1 MAPSDYRLGFRT
13 LDSEVEAAA
22 LPVSGTLPFWLHG
35 TLVRNGPARF
45 EVGTRPMRHWFDGLA
60 MLHRFTLDAQRVSYA
75 NKYVRSPAYAFIA
88 KHERLG
94 YPEFATDPCRSIFK
108 RLMTRFWPEFGHNTS
123 VNVTRLADRFLA
135 WTETPLPIEF
145 DPRTLDT
152 IGVHH
157 FDDQLDT
164 IANSP
169 HPHLDPTTGDAINAG
184 VAFSRTSAYKV
195 YRIASESGRRQVIAE
210 LPVREPAYMHS
221 FSMTPSAIVL
231 AEYPLVVN
239 PLQMLLRGRP
249 YAENLV
255 WKPERPTRF
264 LVIRQRDGE
273 LLGQYEA
280 PPFFSFHHVN
290 AFERDGEMCVDLLA
304 YSDAT
309 VIRALYL
316 DVLQGHRDATLQ
328 QPWSELRRYR
338 LRQGSTTA
346 ELEVLSGESLELPR
360 INYERHHAR
369 DYRFVYGVS
378 LQDRDTSTWFD
389 RLAKVDLSTGTTRHW
404 HVPGCYPGEP
414 VFVPAPGARDEDDG
428 VLLSVVLDSTRG
440 CSFLLVLDAR
450 SMAECAR
457 AEAPHVIPFGFHG
470 SYFGDITS

>member
-1 MAPSDYRLGFRT
+1 MAPPDYRQGFRT
-13 LDSEVEAAA
+13 LHGEVEDAA
-22 LPVSGTLPFWLHG
+22 LPISGTLPPWLHG

-45 EVGTRPMRHWFDGLA
+45 EAGAQRMRHWFDGLA
-60 MLHRFTLDAQRVSYA
+60 MLHRFTLAARRVSYA
-75 NKYVRSPAYAFIA
+75 NKYVRSPAYAYIA
-88 KHERLG
+88 AHQRLG

-108 RLMTRFWPEFGHNTS
+108 RLTTRFWPEFGHNTS

-145 DPRTLDT
+145 DPYTLDT
-152 IGVHH
+152 LGVHR

-184 VAFSRTSAYKV
+184 VAFSWTSTYKV
-195 YRIASESGRRQVIAE
+195 YRIAGDGGRRQIIAE
-210 LPVREPAYMHS
+210 LPVAEPAYMHS
-221 FSMTPSAIVL
+221 FSLTSSFIVL
-231 AEYPLVVN
+231 TEYPLVVN

-264 LVIRQRDGE
+264 LVIRQCDGE

-290 AFERDGEMCVDLLA
+290 AFERDGEICVDLLA
-304 YSDAT
+304 YPDAT
-309 VIRALYL
+309 IIRALYL
-316 DVLQGHRDATLQ
+316 DVLHGGPGATLR
-328 QPWSELRRYR
+328 QPRTELRRYR
-338 LRQGSTTA
+338 LRPGSATA
-346 ELEVLSGESLELPR
+346 ELDVLSREPLELPR
-360 INYERHHAR
+360 INYDRHHTH

-378 LQDRDTSTWFD
+378 VQDRDAADWFD
-389 RLAKVDLSTGTTRHW
+389 RLAKVDVRTGTTQHW
-404 HVPGCYPGEP
+404 HAAGCYPGEP

-428 VLLSVVLDSTRG
+428 VLLSVVLDSTQG

-450 SMAECAR
+450 SMEECAR
-457 AEAPHVIPFGFHG
+457 AEAPHMIPFGFHG
-470 SYFGDITS
+470 SYFSDVG